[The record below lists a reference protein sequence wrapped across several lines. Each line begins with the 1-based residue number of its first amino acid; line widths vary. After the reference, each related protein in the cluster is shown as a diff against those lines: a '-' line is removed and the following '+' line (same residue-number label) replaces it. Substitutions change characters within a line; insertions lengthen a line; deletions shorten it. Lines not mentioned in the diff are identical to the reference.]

1 MFPENAKKLDSGVY
15 MVQSTGNVF
24 ASNESMK
31 SKVDR
36 KAESIC

>member
-1 MFPENAKKLDSGVY
+1 MFPENAKKLDPGAY
-15 MVQSTGNVF
+15 MLQFTGNVF
-24 ASNESMK
+24 ASDESMK